1 MATTH
6 RVILVSNR
14 SRRSPRASLEGGAA
28 GTSQAVRV
36 SMCDMQAT
44 WPREPHRCEAR
55 QRNEMWPATSPASR
69 WMQSNQTHVGEEQD
83 MPDSGQD
90 EEQRNTSHADN
101 GVAASTTG
109 EEGLVVWC
117 VCVRAR
123 AVCHGTLPSSAMAA
137 VPSS

>member
-1 MATTH
+1 
-6 RVILVSNR
+6 
-14 SRRSPRASLEGGAA
+14 
-28 GTSQAVRV
+28 
-36 SMCDMQAT
+36 
-44 WPREPHRCEAR
+44 
-55 QRNEMWPATSPASR
+55 
-69 WMQSNQTHVGEEQD
+69 

-123 AVCHGTLPSSAMAA
+123 AVVPFRRPPWRPSRPHKSTIR
-137 VPSS
+137 S